1 MVLVHIGLVVV
12 HSPQV
17 VVLHSRQVVVLVRHY
32 SPRVPIHTI
41 ARVTSILESPPSFL
55 GDTYHSSR
63 SWELDLA
70 QVLNTTTTEAPE
82 QTVSREEVPWA
93 KDIPSSLYHGIDRS
107 K

>member
-17 VVLHSRQVVVLVRHY
+17 VVLHSRQGVVLVRHY
-32 SPRVPIHTI
+32 SPWVPILTI
-41 ARVTSILESPPSFL
+41 AQVTSIRESLPSFL

-63 SWELDLA
+63 SWGLDLA
-70 QVLNTTTTEAPE
+70 QVLNTATTEAPE
-82 QTVSREEVPWA
+82 QTVSREEAPLA
-93 KDIPSSLYHGIDRS
+93 KDRPYSLYHGTDRS

>member
-1 MVLVHIGLVVV
+1 MVVVHIGLVVV
-12 HSPQV
+12 HNPQG
-17 VVLHSRQVVVLVRHY
+17 VVLHIRLVVVLVRHY

-70 QVLNTTTTEAPE
+70 QVLNTATTEAPE
-82 QTVSREEVPWA
+82 QTVSREEAPLV
-93 KDIPSSLYHGIDRS
+93 KDIPYSLYRGTDRS
-107 K
+107 T